1 MEDIMSIYMQI
12 QGIDGNVT
20 AQGLEKYIELE
31 SFDFQVKRK
40 MNTQPGATSDRE
52 GSKPSLSEIT
62 VTKRVDKTTP
72 LLFSEATVGATKP
85 QAVIKFVNT
94 GSSLQEYLVVTLSN
108 VLVSGYELSDNVP
121 GINEDGTTPQ
131 KAKPFETITLNFDK
145 IEVKYTPYDE
155 KNKAGSPIPAG
166 YDLKTA
172 KAT

>member
-1 MEDIMSIYMQI
+1 MSIYMQI

-40 MNTQPGATSDRE
+40 MNTQPGAVSDRE
-52 GSKPSLSEIT
+52 GSKPSLSEVT

-72 LLFSEATVGATKP
+72 LLFGEATVGATKP
-85 QAVIKFVNT
+85 QVVIKFVNT
-94 GSSLQEYLVVTLSN
+94 GSTLQDYLVVTLSN
-108 VLVSGYELSDNVP
+108 VLVSGYALSDSVP
-121 GINEDGTTPQ
+121 APGEDGVLPQ
-131 KAKPFETITLNFDK
+131 KAKPYETITFNYDK

-155 KNKAGSPIPAG
+155 KHKAGSPIPAG

>member
-1 MEDIMSIYMQI
+1 MSIYMQI

-20 AQGLEKYIELE
+20 ATGLEKFIQLE

-40 MNTQPGATSDRE
+40 MNTQPGAVSDRE
-52 GSKPSLSEIT
+52 GSKPSIGEVI
-62 VTKRVDKTTP
+62 VTKRVDNTTP
-72 LLFSEATVGATKP
+72 LLFSEATVGSAKP

-94 GSSLQEYLVVTLSN
+94 GANLQEYLIVTLSN
-108 VLVSGYELSDNVP
+108 VLVSGYELSDQLPAV
-121 GINEDGTTPQ
+121 GEDGTQPH
-131 KAKPFETITLNFDK
+131 KAKPMETINLNFDK

-155 KNKAGSPIPAG
+155 KHKAGAPIPAG